1 MLSLDCTVKMIKNA
15 FYIFICIHVSW
26 PRTGVMIN
34 ISFTLQDM
42 DVVDVRQTCYVQ
54 RQQFIFF
61 FLFLNKFRKQHNFF
75 FFFFL
80 KKLIYILKYQKN
92 MLFILLIFLSFVH
105 ITPKLFYKQ
114 ICFICIICNNL

>member
-61 FLFLNKFRKQHNFF
+61 FLFF
-75 FFFFL
+75 
-80 KKLIYILKYQKN
+80 
-92 MLFILLIFLSFVH
+92 
-105 ITPKLFYKQ
+105 KQ
-114 ICFICIICNNL
+114 ISQATQF